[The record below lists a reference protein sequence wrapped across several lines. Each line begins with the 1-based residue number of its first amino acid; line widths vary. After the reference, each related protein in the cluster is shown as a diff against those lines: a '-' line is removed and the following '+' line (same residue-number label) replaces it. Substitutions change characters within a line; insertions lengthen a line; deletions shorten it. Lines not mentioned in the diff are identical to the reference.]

1 LWISSVEIFFVK
13 QLFLFRLVLLRKSAA
28 ETVVMLNTAYGNAAL
43 SKTRVS
49 EWFSLF
55 SQWFRSGRPSTSRS
69 NENVDKINGL
79 LREYHRRTINQLRE
93 ISGISWSSIQRVL
106 SEDLH
111 MRIVAAKF
119 VHRLLRR
126 TKGAG
131 MYWAS
136 KIFLQGYY
144 GWWIVGLW
152 KTPGS
157 PRPKKARQV
166 KSSIKAML
174 IGLFDWLRTSKL
186 LTRSLTWRKRL
197 RVSGRKG

>member
-1 LWISSVEIFFVK
+1 MV
-13 QLFLFRLVLLRKSAA
+13 
-28 ETVVMLNTAYGNAAL
+28 NTAYENAAL
-43 SKTRVS
+43 SKTRVF
-49 EWFSLF
+49 EWFSRF
-55 SQWFRSGRPSTSRS
+55 KNEEMSIGDKPRSGRPSTSRS

-131 MYWAS
+131 MY
-136 KIFLQGYY
+136 
-144 GWWIVGLW
+144 
-152 KTPGS
+152 
-157 PRPKKARQV
+157 
-166 KSSIKAML
+166 
-174 IGLFDWLRTSKL
+174 
-186 LTRSLTWRKRL
+186 
-197 RVSGRKG
+197 